1 MAARPTHSGSHD
13 GLQKLAHWTAK
24 TTCFGTIAV
33 LLGGLIAPGF
43 AAAPDRSLLA
53 QTAQPPSSPN
63 ISTPPPSDA
72 RFFCQPDN
80 GEYMVMYSPQ
90 SQPGKMYPWAAPGS
104 MGGGWSA
111 DLRCNEISRRLEFY
125 RPDGLVELRTA
136 VENGYN
142 TVCVTTEQVPE
153 CRIVLTVPEGQDP
166 ITTRDRIFANLST
179 ADAGQQTSAVN
190 TYSGNDG
197 NSLLN
202 QIGQVIG
209 VDLSSVTGRSRQR
222 HNSSTGIN
230 LRPFLDPADGGTGAR
245 LR

>member
-1 MAARPTHSGSHD
+1 MAARQTHSGSHD
-13 GLQKLAHWTAK
+13 ISQKLARWTMK
-24 TTCFGTIAV
+24 STCFGTITF
-33 LLGGLIAPGF
+33 LLSGLIAPG
-43 AAAPDRSLLA
+43 LTLA
-53 QTAQPPSSPN
+53 QTSQTPSV
-63 ISTPPPSDA
+63 STPPPSDA
-72 RFFCQPDN
+72 RFVCEPVN
-80 GEYMVMYSPQ
+80 GEYTVMYSPQ
-90 SQPGKMYPWAAPGS
+90 SQPGKMYPWASPGT

-111 DLRCNEISRRLEFY
+111 DRRCSEISRRLEFY
-125 RPDGLVELRTA
+125 RPDGLLELRTA

-166 ITTRDRIFANLST
+166 INTRNQVFANLST
-179 ADAGQQTSAVN
+179 ADSGQQTSAVN

-209 VDLSSVTGRSRQR
+209 IDLSSVTGQSRQR
-222 HNSSTGIN
+222 HNSSAGIN